1 MSETAD
7 LVREH
12 YRMFNERDW
21 SIASRIYSPDVA
33 VTEPAFG
40 TVVGIDAVLAHS
52 QGFLA
57 GFPDARLEI
66 VTLIDDGRRVV
77 IEGLFVGTNTG
88 PLGTPQGELPATGRS
103 MRLPYADVWESEAG
117 RITNHRVYY
126 DQMDFAMQLGLMP
139 DPAPAT

>member
-12 YRMFNERDW
+12 HRLFNERDW
-21 SIASRIYSPDVA
+21 SVATRIYSPDVA
-33 VTEPAFG
+33 VTEPGSG
-40 TVVGIDAVLAHS
+40 TTVGVEGVLAHS
-52 QGFLA
+52 QGFAA
-57 GFPDARLEI
+57 GFPDSRLEI

-103 MRLPYADVWESEAG
+103 MRLPFADVWESEAG
-117 RITNHRVYY
+117 RITSHRVYY
-126 DQMDFAMQLGLMP
+126 DQMEFAMQLGLMP
-139 DPAPAT
+139 DPATAT